1 MKTNDTKT
9 AITTE
14 KESMTIY
21 NWPEALKN
29 TLEVI
34 NNQVLIDRSEY
45 DRLLKCKFERDHDL
59 DVIRQ
64 EFNHT
69 RETMTK
75 NYKFEIDAIC
85 SERNELRNKVAIL
98 TNEIEQLRKQ
108 IKKQNKRWTIF

>member
-1 MKTNDTKT
+1 MKTNDIKT
-9 AITTE
+9 EITTE
-14 KESMTIY
+14 KESMTIC
-21 NWPEALKN
+21 NWSEALKN

-64 EFNHT
+64 EFNYT
-69 RETMTK
+69 KEIMTK
-75 NYKFEIDAIC
+75 NHKFEIDTIC
-85 SERNELRNKVAIL
+85 SERDELRNKVATL

-108 IKKQNKRWTIF
+108 TKKQNKRWTIF